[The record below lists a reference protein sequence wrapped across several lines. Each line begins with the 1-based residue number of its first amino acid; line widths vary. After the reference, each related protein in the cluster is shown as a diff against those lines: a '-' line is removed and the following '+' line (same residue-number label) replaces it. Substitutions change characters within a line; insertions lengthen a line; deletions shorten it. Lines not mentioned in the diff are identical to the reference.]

1 MAGFE
6 GFSIQNLEIPIT
18 VFSPKQGVGGFSI
31 EKNTSPVT
39 FFALK
44 IGTGGFSIEPIIK
57 TKVNGITT

>member
-18 VFSPKQGVGGFSI
+18 VFSPKQGVAGFSI
-31 EKNTSPVT
+31 EKNTSPIT
-39 FFALK
+39 FFTLK
-44 IGTGGFSIEPIIK
+44 TGTGGFSIEPIIK